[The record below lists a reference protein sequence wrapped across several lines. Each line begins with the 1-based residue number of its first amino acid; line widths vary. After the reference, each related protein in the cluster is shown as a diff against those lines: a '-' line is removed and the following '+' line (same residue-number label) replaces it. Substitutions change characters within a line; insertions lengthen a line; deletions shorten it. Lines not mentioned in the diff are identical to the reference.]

1 MKMPRFLTPMFA
13 MVILA
18 LSALI
23 GCSPVTLTLGGDP
36 KDNELRTT
44 VVERGGSSRIAIVD
58 VSGTIFN
65 ANHVGL
71 FGTGENPVSLLQEQL
86 TIAKKDS
93 DVKAIVIRLNT
104 PGGTVTASDVMYRE
118 VMRFKKETGKPVVAL
133 MMDVTASGGYYLACS
148 ADEIIA
154 HPTTITGSIGVILQT
169 VSFKPALSRW
179 GIETDA
185 ITSGPNKDA
194 GSPLSTMTPEQRVVL
209 KALVDRFY
217 ARFTEV
223 VRTSRPKIA
232 AADFA
237 RVTDGRVFSG
247 EDALA
252 AGLVDRMGDLHDA
265 VDLAK
270 ARAKIKSADVV
281 VYHRPSHYV
290 GSPYANGNTPP
301 ANSGTQI
308 NIAQVNVGDIFGASG
323 AGFYYM
329 WVP

>member
-1 MKMPRFLTPMFA
+1 MALRLSHFLA
-13 MVILA
+13 AILA
-18 LSALI
+18 TAFLLLS

-36 KDNELRTT
+36 RDNALRET
-44 VVERGGSSRIAIVD
+44 VVERGGSAKVAIVD

-65 ANHVGL
+65 ANHAGL

-86 TIAKKDS
+86 TAARNDES
-93 DVKAIVIRLNT
+93 VKAVILRLNT

-118 VMRFKKETGKPVVAL
+118 VLRFKRETGKPVVAL
-133 MMDVTASGGYYLACS
+133 MMDVTASGGYYVACA
-148 ADEIIA
+148 ADEIVA
-154 HPTTITGSIGVILQT
+154 HPTTITGSIGVIVQT

-194 GSPLSTMTPEQRVVL
+194 GSPLSVMTPEHRAVL

-217 ARFTEV
+217 ARFTDV

-232 AADFA
+232 ANDFA
-237 RVTDGRVFSG
+237 RVTDGRVLG
-247 EDALA
+247 GDDALA
-252 AGLVDRMGDLHDA
+252 AGLVDKLGDIHDA
-265 VDLAK
+265 ADLAK
-270 ARAKIKSADVV
+270 SRAKIKRAAIV

-290 GSPYANGNTPP
+290 GSAYSRTNPP
-301 ANSGTQI
+301 ANGGTQI
-308 NIAQVNVGDIFGASG
+308 NVAQLNLGDALGETG

-329 WVP
+329 WMPQP